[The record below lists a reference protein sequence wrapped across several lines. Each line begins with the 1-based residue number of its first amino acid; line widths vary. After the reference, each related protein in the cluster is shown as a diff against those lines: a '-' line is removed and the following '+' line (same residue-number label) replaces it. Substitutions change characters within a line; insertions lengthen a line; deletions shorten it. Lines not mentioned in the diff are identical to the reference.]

1 MEHPERPER
10 IVDGMAALHS
20 DERRDL
26 SALEDRFDV
35 IRREGQLERV
45 GIPPHHLV
53 DDVDLLEGGSDGG
66 LSLELRVHVDRPE
79 LPAQAA
85 RSKASDVGHDGRL
98 GLLEVQLVEV
108 PLRLVAERH
117 REVVVSVDE
126 RGAFVQ
132 RTRAFD
138 KRRIRGPV
146 LGHRD
151 QREKDQNESEWSS
164 HQGSGGIMA
173 CRVRWA
179 AAPPRR
185 GIRATT
191 TEKTSTGRKGD
202 EDGIHLI
209 KRFRV
214 PPLLPVEELLGPSKS
229 LPLEFGL
236 DWSEMPAL
244 GLQNE
249 ISLNYPEPRTM
260 LQAFVVTLREGLEA
274 FLIVAISL
282 AYLKK
287 TGRAA
292 LIPAVRWGIVASVL
306 LSVGAGILLS
316 KAANQALWEGVLALV
331 AAVLVAS
338 LTVHMWRAGRH
349 MKRDIEGRLEASS
362 VKVGAAAFLGV
373 FMFTLLMITREGME
387 TALLMNALLF
397 TVQSPQIVSGAIG
410 GTILAAFVAWLWSRY
425 GHRVNLARFF
435 QVTAVFLL
443 IFVVQL
449 LIYGFHELTEANIF
463 PNSQPWHDAT
473 EPFGPDGIYGQYL
486 TYLLVLLPLTWLAVS
501 SFFHRGGPPR
511 SQTA

>member
-1 MEHPERPER
+1 
-10 IVDGMAALHS
+10 
-20 DERRDL
+20 
-26 SALEDRFDV
+26 
-35 IRREGQLERV
+35 
-45 GIPPHHLV
+45 
-53 DDVDLLEGGSDGG
+53 
-66 LSLELRVHVDRPE
+66 
-79 LPAQAA
+79 
-85 RSKASDVGHDGRL
+85 
-98 GLLEVQLVEV
+98 
-108 PLRLVAERH
+108 
-117 REVVVSVDE
+117 
-126 RGAFVQ
+126 
-132 RTRAFD
+132 
-138 KRRIRGPV
+138 
-146 LGHRD
+146 
-151 QREKDQNESEWSS
+151 
-164 HQGSGGIMA
+164 
-173 CRVRWA
+173 
-179 AAPPRR
+179 
-185 GIRATT
+185 
-191 TEKTSTGRKGD
+191 
-202 EDGIHLI
+202 
-209 KRFRV
+209 
-214 PPLLPVEELLGPSKS
+214 
-229 LPLEFGL
+229 
-236 DWSEMPAL
+236 
-244 GLQNE
+244 
-249 ISLNYPEPRTM
+249 M

-287 TGRAA
+287 TGRAG

-316 KAANQALWEGVLALV
+316 KAANQSLWEGVLALV
-331 AAVLVAS
+331 AAVLVAT

-362 VKVGAAAFLGV
+362 MKVGSAAFLGV

-501 SFFHRGGPPR
+501 SFFHKGRPHR